1 MAKEYHWSLD
11 EILKLTSQQLFYIL
25 QALNN
30 RLIKQKQNLEESV
43 SSPQQNSGFQKND
56 GSQERNFDLTNDTDS
71 AFLSAKSQG
80 LPFKDI

>member
-11 EILKLTSQQLFYIL
+11 EILKLTSQQLKYIL

-30 RLIKQKQNLEESV
+30 RLVKPI
-43 SSPQQNSGFQKND
+43 PQQNSGFQKND
-56 GSQERNFDLTNDTDS
+56 DSQERNFDLTNDTDS